1 MKELVLSEE
10 KTIRI
15 YVGLFPLGF
24 RSSAYEFALASNF
37 TIGWN
42 DGVSDA
48 QLKHKYLHSVF
59 SVDDVER
66 LGVLHF
72 IAASEAAKELDGYR
86 LSKAILN
93 LTSAADAH
101 FVHVHGKEKI
111 LLYYVNLA
119 WEDGWHGETLFFD
132 HAGKEIVFASPYTPG
147 RLTVFQGDTPHAMR
161 PQSSIADKFRFSLA
175 LFFDKC

>member
-1 MKELVLSEE
+1 MKEISLGGGGA
-10 KTIRI
+10 IRV
-15 YVGLFPLGF
+15 YDGLFPLGF
-24 RSSAYEFALASNF
+24 RSIAYEFALSSNF

-42 DGVSDA
+42 DGLSDA

-66 LGVLHF
+66 LGILHF
-72 IAASEAAKELDGYR
+72 IAASEAAKELDGYKF
-86 LSKAILN
+86 SKAILN
-93 LTSAADAH
+93 LTSASDVH

-111 LLYYVNLA
+111 LLYYVNMV

-132 HAGKEIVFASPYTPG
+132 QACKDIVFASPYTPG

-161 PQSSIADKFRFSLA
+161 PQSSVADKFRFSLA

>member
-1 MKELVLSEE
+1 MKEISLDGE
-10 KTIRI
+10 KTIRV
-15 YVGLFPLGF
+15 YDGLFPLGF
-24 RSSAYEFALASNF
+24 RSAAYEFALASNF

-59 SVDDVER
+59 SADDVER
-66 LGVLHF
+66 LGILQF
-72 IAASEAAKELDGYR
+72 INGSEAAKELDGYK

-93 LTSAADAH
+93 LTSSSDVH
-101 FVHVHGKEKI
+101 FTHVHGKEKI
-111 LLYYVNLA
+111 LLYYVNLV

-132 HAGKEIVFASPYTPG
+132 SACKDIVFASPYTPG

-161 PQSSIADKFRFSLA
+161 PQSIVADKFRFSLA